1 MTTNTPSMTTKPL
14 VIITGASS
22 GIGAAT
28 AKAFAAAGH
37 PLLLLARRLEPME
50 ALNLPNTLCR
60 KVDVL
65 DRNGLQTAIVEAET
79 RFGPA
84 EILINNAGI
93 MLNGDPAKQSP
104 EEWDRMIDVNLKG
117 VMNGIHAVLPAM
129 LARESGTIVN
139 IGSIAGRKT
148 FGAHSVYCG
157 TKFGVHAITETIR
170 EEVASKNVRLI
181 TIAPGMVG
189 TELVSH
195 ATDEAAKKGWWD
207 YANAIGGPLIPE
219 DIAEAILYACQAPQ
233 RVCFREIVICPT
245 KQQP

>member
-1 MTTNTPSMTTKPL
+1 MNKLT
-14 VIITGASS
+14 IITGASS

-28 AKAFAAAGH
+28 AQAFSKAGY
-37 PLLLLARRLEPME
+37 PLLLLARRLDKME
-50 ALNLPNTLCR
+50 ALDLPNALCR
-60 KVDVL
+60 QVDVL
-65 DRNGLQTAIVEAET
+65 DRDALKAAITEAEET
-79 RFGPA
+79 FGPA
-84 EILINNAGI
+84 EFLINNAGI

-117 VMNGIHAVLPAM
+117 VMNGIYAVLPAM
-129 LARESGTIVN
+129 VARESGTIVN

-170 EEVASKNVRLI
+170 EEVSQKNVRLI

-189 TELVSH
+189 TELIEGS
-195 ATDEAAKKGWWD
+195 TDEAAKQGWLD
-207 YANAIGGPLIPE
+207 YAKQIGGPLVPE

-233 RVCFREIVICPT
+233 RVCVREIVICPT
-245 KQQP
+245 RQEP

>member
-1 MTTNTPSMTTKPL
+1 MNITKPL

-28 AKAFAAAGH
+28 AKAFAAAGC
-37 PLLLLARRLEPME
+37 PLLLLARRLEQME
-50 ALNLPNTLCR
+50 ALKLQNTLCR

-65 DRNGLQTAIVEAET
+65 DRKGLQTAVSEAEA

-129 LARESGTIVN
+129 VARESGTIVN

-195 ATDEAAKKGWWD
+195 ATDEAAKAGWLA
-207 YANAIGGPLIPE
+207 YAEQIGGPLVPE

-233 RVCFREIVICPT
+233 RVCIREIVICPT
-245 KQQP
+245 RQQP

>member
-1 MTTNTPSMTTKPL
+1 MTTTAKPL

-28 AKAFAAAGH
+28 AKAFAAAGY
-37 PLLLLARRLEPME
+37 PLLLVARRLDPME
-50 ALNLPNTLCR
+50 AMQLPNTLCR
-60 KVDVL
+60 KADVL
-65 DRNGLQTAIVEAET
+65 DREAIKAAISEAEA

-84 EILINNAGI
+84 EILVNNAGI

-129 LARESGTIVN
+129 VARESGTVVN

-170 EEVASKNVRLI
+170 EEVSQKNVRLI

-189 TELVSH
+189 TELINGS
-195 ATDEAAKKGWWD
+195 TDEAAKQGWLD
-207 YANAIGGPLIPE
+207 YAKSIGGPLVPE

-233 RVCFREIVICPT
+233 RVCIREIVICPT

>member
-1 MTTNTPSMTTKPL
+1 MNKL

-28 AKAFAAAGH
+28 ARAFSKAGY
-37 PLLLLARRLEPME
+37 PLLLLARRLDKME
-50 ALNLPNTLCR
+50 ALALPNALCR
-60 KVDVL
+60 QVDVL
-65 DRNGLQTAIVEAET
+65 DRDALKSAIAEAEAQ
-79 RFGPA
+79 FGPA
-84 EILINNAGI
+84 EVLINNAGI
-93 MLNGDPAKQSP
+93 MLNGDPSKQSP

-117 VMNGIHAVLPAM
+117 VMNGIHAVLPGM
-129 LARESGTIVN
+129 VARESGTIVN

-170 EEVASKNVRLI
+170 EEVSQKNVRLI

-189 TELVSH
+189 TELIEGS
-195 ATDEAAKKGWWD
+195 TDEAAKAGWLA
-207 YANAIGGPLIPE
+207 YAEQIGGPLVPE

-233 RVCFREIVICPT
+233 RVCVREIVICPT
-245 KQQP
+245 RQEP

>member
-1 MTTNTPSMTTKPL
+1 MKKL

-28 AKAFAAAGH
+28 ARAFSKAGY
-37 PLLLLARRLEPME
+37 PLLLLARRLDKME
-50 ALNLPNTLCR
+50 ALGLPNALCR
-60 KVDVL
+60 QVDVL
-65 DRNGLQTAIVEAET
+65 DRDALKAAIAEAEAQ
-79 RFGPA
+79 FGPA

-93 MLNGDPAKQSP
+93 MLNGDPTKQSP

-117 VMNGIHAVLPAM
+117 VMNGIHAVLPGM
-129 LARESGTIVN
+129 VARESGTIVN

-170 EEVASKNVRLI
+170 EEVSQKNVRLI

-189 TELVSH
+189 TELIEGS
-195 ATDEAAKKGWWD
+195 TDEAAKAGWLA
-207 YANAIGGPLIPE
+207 YAEQIGGPLVPE

-233 RVCFREIVICPT
+233 RVCVREIVICPT
-245 KQQP
+245 RQEP

>member
-1 MTTNTPSMTTKPL
+1 MNQL

-28 AKAFAAAGH
+28 AKAFSKAGY
-37 PLLLLARRLEPME
+37 PLLLLARRLDKME
-50 ALNLPNTLCR
+50 ALALPNALCR
-60 KVDVL
+60 QTDVL
-65 DRNGLQTAIVEAET
+65 DRDALKAAIAEAEAK
-79 RFGPA
+79 FGPA
-84 EILINNAGI
+84 EFLINNAGI

-129 LARESGTIVN
+129 VARQSGTIVN

-170 EEVASKNVRLI
+170 EEVSQKNVRLI

-189 TELVSH
+189 TELIEGS
-195 ATDEAAKKGWWD
+195 TDEAAKQGWLD
-207 YANAIGGPLIPE
+207 YAKQIGGPLVPE

-233 RVCFREIVICPT
+233 RVCVREIVICPT
-245 KQQP
+245 RQEP

>member
-1 MTTNTPSMTTKPL
+1 MIPTTKPL

-28 AKAFAAAGH
+28 ARAFAASGY
-37 PLLLLARRLEPME
+37 PLLLLARRLSDMQ
-50 ALNLPNTLCR
+50 AMNLPNAICR

-65 DRNGLQTAIVEAET
+65 DRDALKSAVAEAEAEY
-79 RFGPA
+79 GPA

-129 LARESGTIVN
+129 VARESGTIVN

-148 FGAHSVYCG
+148 FDAHSVYCG

-170 EEVASKNVRLI
+170 EEVSQKNVRLI
-181 TIAPGMVG
+181 TLAPGMVA

-195 ATDEAAKKGWWD
+195 STDDAAKTGWLA
-207 YANAIGGPLIPE
+207 YAESIGGALLPE

-233 RVCFREIVICPT
+233 RVCIREIVICPT
-245 KQQP
+245 RQQP

>member
-1 MTTNTPSMTTKPL
+1 MNKL
-14 VIITGASS
+14 AIITGASS

-28 AKAFAAAGH
+28 AQAFSKAGY
-37 PLLLLARRLEPME
+37 PLLLLARRLELME
-50 ALNLPNTLCR
+50 TLALPDALCR
-60 KVDVL
+60 QADVL
-65 DRNGLQTAIVEAET
+65 DREALKKAIAEAEA

-84 EILINNAGI
+84 EILVNNAGI

-104 EEWDRMIDVNLKG
+104 EEWDRMIDINLKG
-117 VMNGIHAVLPAM
+117 VMNGIHVVLPGM
-129 LARESGTIVN
+129 VERQSGTIVN

-170 EEVASKNVRLI
+170 EEVSQRNVRLI

-189 TELVSH
+189 TDLVTHS
-195 ATDEAAKKGWWD
+195 TDEAAKAGWLA
-207 YANAIGGPLIPE
+207 YAEQIGGPLVPD

-233 RVCFREIVICPT
+233 RVCIREIVICPT
-245 KQQP
+245 RQEP

>member
-1 MTTNTPSMTTKPL
+1 MTHSITTNPL

-28 AKAFAAAGH
+28 AKAFAAAGY
-37 PLLLLARRLEPME
+37 PLLLLARRLDHMK
-50 ALNLPNTLCR
+50 ALKLPNTLCR

-65 DRNGLQTAIVEAET
+65 DRNGLQTAIAEAEA

-84 EILINNAGI
+84 EFLINNAGI

-129 LARESGTIVN
+129 IARESGTIVN

-170 EEVASKNVRLI
+170 EEVSQKNVRLI

-189 TELVSH
+189 TELIEGS
-195 ATDEAAKKGWWD
+195 TDEAAKQGWLD
-207 YANAIGGPLIPE
+207 YAKQIGGPLVPE

-233 RVCFREIVICPT
+233 RVCIREIVICPT
-245 KQQP
+245 RQEP

>member
-1 MTTNTPSMTTKPL
+1 MEKL

-28 AKAFAAAGH
+28 AQAFSKAGY
-37 PLLLLARRLEPME
+37 PLLLLARRLDKME
-50 ALNLPNTLCR
+50 ALGLPNALCR
-60 KVDVL
+60 QVDVL
-65 DRNGLQTAIVEAET
+65 DRDALKTAIAEAEAK
-79 RFGPA
+79 FGPA
-84 EILINNAGI
+84 EFLINNAGI

-117 VMNGIHAVLPAM
+117 VMNGIHAVLPGM
-129 LARESGTIVN
+129 VERESGTIVN

-170 EEVASKNVRLI
+170 EEVSQKNVRLI

-189 TELVSH
+189 TELIEGS
-195 ATDEAAKKGWWD
+195 TDEAAKAGWLA
-207 YANAIGGPLIPE
+207 YAEQIGGPLVPE
-219 DIAEAILYACQAPQ
+219 DIADAILYACQAPQ
-233 RVCFREIVICPT
+233 RVCVREIVICPT
-245 KQQP
+245 RQEP

>member
-1 MTTNTPSMTTKPL
+1 MTTKPL

-28 AKAFAAAGH
+28 AQAFSKAGY
-37 PLLLLARRLEPME
+37 PLLLLARRLDKME
-50 ALNLPNTLCR
+50 ALALPNALCR
-60 KVDVL
+60 QVDVL
-65 DRNGLQTAIVEAET
+65 DRDTLKTAIAEAEAK
-79 RFGPA
+79 FGPA
-84 EILINNAGI
+84 EFLINNAGI

-129 LARESGTIVN
+129 VARESGTIVN

-170 EEVASKNVRLI
+170 EEVSQKNVRLI

-189 TELVSH
+189 TELIKGS
-195 ATDEAAKKGWWD
+195 TDEAAKQGWLD
-207 YANAIGGPLIPE
+207 YAKQIGGPLVPE

-233 RVCFREIVICPT
+233 RVCVREIVICPT
-245 KQQP
+245 RQEP

>member
-1 MTTNTPSMTTKPL
+1 MEKL

-28 AKAFAAAGH
+28 AQAFSKAGY
-37 PLLLLARRLEPME
+37 PLLLLARRLDKME
-50 ALNLPNTLCR
+50 ALGLPNALCR
-60 KVDVL
+60 QVDVL
-65 DRNGLQTAIVEAET
+65 DRDALKTAIAEAEAK
-79 RFGPA
+79 FGPA
-84 EILINNAGI
+84 EFLINNAGI

-129 LARESGTIVN
+129 VARESGTIVN

-170 EEVASKNVRLI
+170 EEVSQKNVRLI

-189 TELVSH
+189 TELIEGS
-195 ATDEAAKKGWWD
+195 TDEAAKAGWLA
-207 YANAIGGPLIPE
+207 YAEQIGGPLLPE

-233 RVCFREIVICPT
+233 RVCVREIVICPT
-245 KQQP
+245 QQQP